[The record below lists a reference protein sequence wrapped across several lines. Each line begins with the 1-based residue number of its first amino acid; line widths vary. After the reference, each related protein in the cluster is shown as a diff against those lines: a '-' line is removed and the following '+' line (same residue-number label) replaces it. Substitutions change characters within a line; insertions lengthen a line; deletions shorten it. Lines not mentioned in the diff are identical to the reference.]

1 MAWRATVL
9 VVAITAASA
18 TAAPAPAPS
27 PSDLAADAALIG
39 DLARHF
45 QIDAVCLVR
54 EEPLN
59 ASRHVH
65 LATLQ
70 KELSKRSVRN
80 HVASMENFYKKR
92 MKLKHYLFRTLYV
105 ITLPDK
111 TGQHFLVEE
120 RLPTTNAARVAFAVA
135 SLAAIAVSA
144 AYTSALY
151 SNLAVQRERLLFTD
165 IEGMRLTG
173 FRMFFF
179 SDSDTRIMWEHS
191 NAPIRGQF
199 GYSFQYSKG
208 QKDFDEQ
215 VCKRDNRG
223 LLELEDNVAM
233 KLRMSSNCHL
243 YRIDGFNMPTPV
255 VMGFSPWFPYVP
267 LFNKRIREMT
277 RVGVVRRLRE
287 RPPPVVRLR
296 PEQGDSVA
304 LATVLPVLCVLALG
318 ALLAAAALAAEVVL
332 R

>member
-111 TGQHFLVEE
+111 TGQHFLVEH
-120 RLPTTNAARVAFAVA
+120 PPYTTWRKVGNKTEIGGLVGEIWTTLEKFLNFRTGVYIKHPGFGYAGWWGLLKPFWVDFWLAAVGCVVAVA
-135 SLAAIAVSA
+135 ATLAVATLAAPGV
-144 AYTSALY
+144 
-151 SNLAVQRERLLFTD
+151 
-165 IEGMRLTG
+165 
-173 FRMFFF
+173 
-179 SDSDTRIMWEHS
+179 
-191 NAPIRGQF
+191 
-199 GYSFQYSKG
+199 
-208 QKDFDEQ
+208 
-215 VCKRDNRG
+215 
-223 LLELEDNVAM
+223 
-233 KLRMSSNCHL
+233 
-243 YRIDGFNMPTPV
+243 PTP
-255 VMGFSPWFPYVP
+255 GAADALRCFLDF
-267 LFNKRIREMT
+267 LFRT
-277 RVGVVRRLRE
+277 
-287 RPPPVVRLR
+287 
-296 PEQGDSVA
+296 VA
-304 LATVLPVLCVLALG
+304 IFCG
-318 ALLAAAALAAEVVL
+318 QESI
-332 R
+332 

>member
-1 MAWRATVL
+1 MTDVM
-9 VVAITAASA
+9 SA
-18 TAAPAPAPS
+18 TEQMRLVPVNQEPS
-27 PSDLAADAALIG
+27 S
-39 DLARHF
+39 HK
-45 QIDAVCLVR
+45 Q
-54 EEPLN
+54 
-59 ASRHVH
+59 
-65 LATLQ
+65 
-70 KELSKRSVRN
+70 
-80 HVASMENFYKKR
+80 
-92 MKLKHYLFRTLYV
+92 
-105 ITLPDK
+105 
-111 TGQHFLVEE
+111 GQE

-332 R
+332 RR